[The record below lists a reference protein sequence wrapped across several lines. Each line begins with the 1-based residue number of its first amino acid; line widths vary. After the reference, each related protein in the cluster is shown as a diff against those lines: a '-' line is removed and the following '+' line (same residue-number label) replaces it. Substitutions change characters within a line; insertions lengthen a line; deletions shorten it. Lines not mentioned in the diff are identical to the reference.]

1 MFTLYNMLIIKDAMV
16 LIHLAKTST
25 LKESCDYFQDI
36 IIPEKVKQEVIKE
49 EYPETI
55 IIKELI
61 TKNKI
66 QIKAVE
72 NKNYLKKAYE
82 LNIFRGEA
90 EVVALAWELDAD
102 AIATDDDN
110 VRKKREII
118 HLRIIGTPAILLTLF
133 EQKKITKE
141 KLYLAIRKMK
151 EIGWFS
157 STIWDKIKMEVE
169 KNERSHSN

>member
-1 MFTLYNMLIIKDAMV
+1 MV
-16 LIHLAKTST
+16 LIHLAKITT
-25 LKESCDYFQDI
+25 LEESCDYFHNV
-36 IIPEKVKQEVIKE
+36 IIPEKVKLEVIKE
-49 EYPETI
+49 EFPETI

-61 TKNKI
+61 IKNKI
-66 QIKAVE
+66 QVKSIE
-72 NKNYLKKAYE
+72 NKNHLKKAYN

-90 EVVALAWELDAD
+90 EVVALAWELNAE

-118 HLRIIGTPAILLTLF
+118 NLEIIGTPAILLTLF

-157 STIWDKIKMEVE
+157 STIWDKMKMEVE
-169 KNERSHSN
+169 KNERNHSH

>member
-1 MFTLYNMLIIKDAMV
+1 MYNVLLIKDTMV
-16 LIHLAKTST
+16 LIHLAKTTT
-25 LKESCDYFQDI
+25 LEESCNYFQEV

-49 EYPETI
+49 EHPETT

-61 TKNKI
+61 SNNKI
-66 QIKAVE
+66 KVKTIN
-72 NKNYLKKAYE
+72 NKDYYKRANE

-90 EVVALAWELDAD
+90 EVVALAWEMSAD

-118 HLRIIGTPAILLTLF
+118 KLRIIGTPAILLTLF
-133 EQKKITKE
+133 QKKKIDKE
-141 KLYLAIRKMK
+141 KLQKAIRKMK

-157 STIWDKIKMEVE
+157 STIWDKIQIEVE
-169 KNERSHSN
+169 KNE